1 MKKRKCQILAEQRKT
16 AKKPASSRASGGKSP
31 AKRPPAGKA
40 APAHGRAKPTASQ
53 IRQRN
58 QMRAVVLFA
67 CAIFFGCLA
76 LIPGDSLWNW
86 AHNAILGLFGGWA
99 VLWQIGRAHV

>member
-1 MKKRKCQILAEQRKT
+1 
-16 AKKPASSRASGGKSP
+16 
-31 AKRPPAGKA
+31 
-40 APAHGRAKPTASQ
+40 
-53 IRQRN
+53 
-58 QMRAVVLFA
+58 MRAVVLFA

-99 VLWQIGRAHV
+99 VLWQVLMIYVAVITTLDLPTGPLTGKI